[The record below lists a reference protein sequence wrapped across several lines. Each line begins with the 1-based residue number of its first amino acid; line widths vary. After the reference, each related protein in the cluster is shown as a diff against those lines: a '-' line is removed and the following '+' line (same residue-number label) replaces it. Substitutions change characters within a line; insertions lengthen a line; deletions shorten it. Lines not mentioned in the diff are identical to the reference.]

1 MPPSVP
7 TTTSSSS
14 ADVVTAPSQR
24 RPTRHARQLQDIR
37 AHRSSLTPRYKLGA
51 ASDGHQCPGYHH
63 APASIAASN
72 PPPSSP
78 FDQPKRHSRNS
89 NVAEGLRYRDTN
101 AVTGRARR
109 CMVWECFRAGPGA
122 GSRPV
127 RGRFRAGRKRGAG
140 GVKHLEIRSI
150 LGTENIQCQ
159 APPKPLMHDD
169 AKTAGTPRPPTGK
182 TGTSNRARRDPTTHI
197 PHQFRYWARLA
208 PRGPRGFGHPPRAAT
223 TRFRG
228 QRTPRRPHTRPAA
241 LQRPRRGPCRP
252 AARG

>member
-1 MPPSVP
+1 LPPSVP

-24 RPTRHARQLQDIR
+24 RPTRHARQLQVIR

-140 GVKHLEIRSI
+140 GVKHLEIRSTLHDLPI
-150 LGTENIQCQ
+150 DTSPSPSRRTHAGDATDGLRGRGERDC
-159 APPKPLMHDD
+159 PL
-169 AKTAGTPRPPTGK
+169 PPTSILQGR
-182 TGTSNRARRDPTTHI
+182 SSARRC
-197 PHQFRYWARLA
+197 A
-208 PRGPRGFGHPPRAAT
+208 PSELENCRRAVE
-223 TRFRG
+223 
-228 QRTPRRPHTRPAA
+228 
-241 LQRPRRGPCRP
+241 
-252 AARG
+252 